1 MASVAEESTPTLAP
15 SQGGSA
21 KKLKKPAN
29 VHVHISEATP
39 SPSHTYVEKLHS
51 PAPTHLEPEKNFED
65 LAAVKHAH
73 IDDDIPSP
81 SGLVQRVQTPMSS
94 KEDLTAFN
102 EELSGSVVPPAGA
115 APTNVNSQQSK
126 SAGSAAPAAS
136 TAGGHCP
143 ATCMLTLSI
152 VATTAFG
159 VGFLLGRT
167 TRK

>member
-1 MASVAEESTPTLAP
+1 MASVAEESTPTLPP

-21 KKLKKPAN
+21 KKLKKPSN

-94 KEDLTAFN
+94 KEDLTEFN

-115 APTNVNSQQSK
+115 AAAVASQAKSGTSSAPSGPT
-126 SAGSAAPAAS
+126 GS
-136 TAGGHCP
+136 GHCP

-152 VATTAFG
+152 VASAAFG